1 MNLYSK
7 EIFVF
12 TPTGEIK
19 SLPKGATT
27 LDFAFSIH
35 SAIGVRTR
43 GTKVNGKLV
52 PLNYELKSGDQIEVI
67 TSDNQKPTPHWLNY
81 VTTSRARTKIK
92 NVLNENTKKIAEEG
106 KELLTRKLRHLKV
119 TLNEKTINELVVFLK
134 LKTSLD
140 LFYRVGNGTIEN
152 QKLKDFAAL
161 KSNSFINFFK
171 NKIKRSP
178 SANVEQISKEEIISN
193 YDLLV
198 FGPEQ
203 DKLEYKLSACCNP
216 IVGDDVFGFLTIN
229 EGIKVHKKD
238 CPNSLSLQSNYAY
251 RVIKAKWIDSSQQEF
266 KAVLIIT
273 GMDFLGLTNELTK
286 VISSNMNINIQSI
299 SLTTEA
305 GLFNGKVAVIVKN
318 NTILEKMMAKI
329 RKIEGID
336 KVTRVYKN

>member
-1 MNLYSK
+1 M
-7 EIFVF
+7 
-12 TPTGEIK
+12 
-19 SLPKGATT
+19 
-27 LDFAFSIH
+27 
-35 SAIGVRTR
+35 
-43 GTKVNGKLV
+43 
-52 PLNYELKSGDQIEVI
+52 
-67 TSDNQKPTPHWLNY
+67 
-81 VTTSRARTKIK
+81 
-92 NVLNENTKKIAEEG
+92 
-106 KELLTRKLRHLKV
+106 
-119 TLNEKTINELVVFLK
+119 
-134 LKTSLD
+134 
-140 LFYRVGNGTIEN
+140 
-152 QKLKDFAAL
+152 
-161 KSNSFINFFK
+161 
-171 NKIKRSP
+171 
-178 SANVEQISKEEIISN
+178 
-193 YDLLV
+193 V